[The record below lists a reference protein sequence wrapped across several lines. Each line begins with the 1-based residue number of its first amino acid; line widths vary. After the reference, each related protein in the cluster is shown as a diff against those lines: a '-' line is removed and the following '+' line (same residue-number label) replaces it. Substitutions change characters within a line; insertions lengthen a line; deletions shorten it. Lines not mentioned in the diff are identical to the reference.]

1 MSTSPPTVLCNEGE
15 WRPQTASRAAPQQL
29 PHSPLFPCPKD
40 DVRDQAITS
49 NALLTTTFEQQTPST
64 HLYSRVCAHRP
75 RKTMRVEAPMQQLT
89 EQEKK
94 RIQRYCT
101 YPKIAATALVMSF
114 VACLLML
121 PLQMINDIA
130 FHQKEFQPAG
140 IYTAIALTAIELAIF
155 CYCALAPRFGM
166 QGKQWKELQSRL
178 AVAQTNKDRS
188 AEVASVLAT
197 QAAGRL
203 LKNSD
208 NDLARNLGGAAEVAS
223 AVGAVATAA
232 DVLAETASNAEA
244 MANAYGVTIPSVKKQ
259 IIALAV
265 VPVIVLLGVYIPQ
278 FAQGNNGLQ
287 ARKAAAAEQLAIAQD
302 ALEPVCERVAADD
315 PYESYHDYGYRIIG
329 YLRDN
334 ALGAQAAYIYLS
346 FDVDGTLTDVDY
358 VSQIDPEASLADNL
372 ARAEQ
377 DIATLCA
384 PLNGLDISVATPD
397 LLTPCSLSDEFKQTF
412 LAGSLYE
419 EISIKTED
427 ESIKSY
433 YTFDTEPKEE
443 FDEYTHPEI
452 RLMLSAK
459 ED

>member
-1 MSTSPPTVLCNEGE
+1 
-15 WRPQTASRAAPQQL
+15 
-29 PHSPLFPCPKD
+29 
-40 DVRDQAITS
+40 
-49 NALLTTTFEQQTPST
+49 
-64 HLYSRVCAHRP
+64 
-75 RKTMRVEAPMQQLT
+75 MRVEDPMQQLT

-101 YPKIAATALVMSF
+101 YPKIAAAALVMSF

-121 PLQMINDIA
+121 PLQMVNDIA
-130 FHQKEFQPAG
+130 FHQKEFQAAG

-188 AEVASVLAT
+188 AGVAGMLAA

-203 LKNSD
+203 LKDSD
-208 NDLARNLGGAAEVAS
+208 NDVARNLGGAAEIAG

-232 DVLAETASNAEA
+232 DVLAETSSNAEA
-244 MANAYGVTIPSVKKQ
+244 MAAAYGVEIPSAKKQ
-259 IIALAV
+259 IITLIA
-265 VPVIVLLGVYIPQ
+265 VPVIVLLGAYIPQ
-278 FAQGNNGLQ
+278 FVQGSSELQ
-287 ARKAAAAEQLAIAQD
+287 ARKAAAAEQLAITQD
-302 ALEPVCERVAADD
+302 ALEPVCERIVADD

-334 ALGAQAAYIYLS
+334 DLGSQAAYVYLS
-346 FDVDGTLTDVDY
+346 FDADGTLTDVDY
-358 VSQIDPEASLADNL
+358 TSQIDPEANFEDNL
-372 ARAEQ
+372 ARVEQ

-384 PLNGLDISVATPD
+384 PLNGLDISVAAPG
-397 LLTPCSLSDEFKQTF
+397 LLMPCSLSDDFKQAF

-419 EISIKTED
+419 GISIKTED
-427 ESIKSY
+427 KSIKSY
-433 YTFDTEPKEE
+433 YTFDTDPEDE

-452 RLMLSAK
+452 SLMLSAK
-459 ED
+459 KS

>member
-1 MSTSPPTVLCNEGE
+1 
-15 WRPQTASRAAPQQL
+15 
-29 PHSPLFPCPKD
+29 
-40 DVRDQAITS
+40 
-49 NALLTTTFEQQTPST
+49 
-64 HLYSRVCAHRP
+64 
-75 RKTMRVEAPMQQLT
+75 MQQLT

-101 YPKIAATALVMSF
+101 YPKIAAVALVMSF

-130 FHQKEFQPAG
+130 FHQKEFQAAG

-166 QGKQWKELQSRL
+166 QSKQWKELQSRL

-188 AEVASVLAT
+188 AEVAGVLAA

-203 LKNSD
+203 LKDSD
-208 NDLARNLGGAAEVAS
+208 NDIARNLGGGAEIAG

-232 DVLAETASNAEA
+232 DVLAETSSNAEA
-244 MANAYGVTIPSVKKQ
+244 MATAYGVTIPSAKKQ

-265 VPVIVLLGVYIPQ
+265 VPVIVLLGVYVPQ
-278 FAQGNNGLQ
+278 FVQGNSELQ
-287 ARKAAAAEQLAIAQD
+287 ARKATAAEQLAITQK
-302 ALEPVCERVAADD
+302 ALEPVCERIVADD

-334 ALGAQAAYIYLS
+334 DLGSQAAYVYLS
-346 FDVDGTLTDVDY
+346 FDADGTLTDVDY
-358 VSQIDPEASLADNL
+358 TSQIDPEANFEDNL
-372 ARAEQ
+372 ARVEQ

-384 PLNGLDISVATPD
+384 PLNGLDISVAAPG
-397 LLTPCSLSDEFKQTF
+397 LLMPCSLSDDFKQAF

-419 EISIKTED
+419 GISIKTED
-427 ESIKSY
+427 KSIKSY
-433 YTFDTEPKEE
+433 YTFETDPEDE

-452 RLMLSAK
+452 SLMLSAK
-459 ED
+459 KS

>member
-1 MSTSPPTVLCNEGE
+1 
-15 WRPQTASRAAPQQL
+15 
-29 PHSPLFPCPKD
+29 
-40 DVRDQAITS
+40 
-49 NALLTTTFEQQTPST
+49 
-64 HLYSRVCAHRP
+64 
-75 RKTMRVEAPMQQLT
+75 MQQLT

-140 IYTAIALTAIELAIF
+140 IYTAIALTVIELAIF

-188 AEVASVLAT
+188 AEVAGVLAT

-208 NDLARNLGGAAEVAS
+208 NDLARNLGGAAEVAG

-232 DVLAETASNAEA
+232 DVLAETSSNAEA

-265 VPVIVLLGVYIPQ
+265 VPAIVLLGVYIPQ
-278 FAQGNNGLQ
+278 FVQGNNALQ
-287 ARKAAAAEQLAIAQD
+287 VRKAAAAEQLAIAQD
-302 ALEPVCERVAADD
+302 ALEPCANA
-315 PYESYHDYGYRIIG
+315 SQQTTHTSRI
-329 YLRDN
+329 
-334 ALGAQAAYIYLS
+334 
-346 FDVDGTLTDVDY
+346 TTT
-358 VSQIDPEASLADNL
+358 
-372 ARAEQ
+372 
-377 DIATLCA
+377 ATA
-384 PLNGLDISVATPD
+384 
-397 LLTPCSLSDEFKQTF
+397 
-412 LAGSLYE
+412 
-419 EISIKTED
+419 
-427 ESIKSY
+427 
-433 YTFDTEPKEE
+433 
-443 FDEYTHPEI
+443 
-452 RLMLSAK
+452 
-459 ED
+459 

>member
-1 MSTSPPTVLCNEGE
+1 
-15 WRPQTASRAAPQQL
+15 
-29 PHSPLFPCPKD
+29 
-40 DVRDQAITS
+40 
-49 NALLTTTFEQQTPST
+49 
-64 HLYSRVCAHRP
+64 
-75 RKTMRVEAPMQQLT
+75 MQQLT

-94 RIQRYCT
+94 RIQRYCM

-114 VACLLML
+114 ISCLLML

-130 FHQKEFQPAG
+130 FHHKEFQPAG

-178 AVAQTNKDRS
+178 RVAQDNKDRS
-188 AEVASVLAT
+188 AEVAGVLAA

-208 NDLARNLGGAAEVAS
+208 NDVARNLGGAAEIAG

-232 DVLAETASNAEA
+232 DVLAETSSNAEA

-259 IIALAV
+259 VIALV
-265 VPVIVLLGVYIPQ
+265 IVPAIVLLGAYIPQ
-278 FAQGNNGLQ
+278 YVQGSSELQ

-302 ALEPVCERVAADD
+302 ALEPVCERIAADD
-315 PYESYHDYGYRIIG
+315 PYELYHDYGYRIIG

-334 ALGAQAAYIYLS
+334 DLGSQAAYVYLS
-346 FDVDGTLTDVDY
+346 FDADGMLTSVDY
-358 VSQIDPEASLADNL
+358 TSQIDPAASLEDNL
-372 ARAEQ
+372 ARVEQ

-384 PLNGLDISVATPD
+384 PLNGLDISVATPG
-397 LLTPCSLSDEFKQTF
+397 LLTSCNLSDEFKQAF

-419 EISIKTED
+419 EISIKTEG
-427 ESIKSY
+427 ESIRSY

-459 ED
+459 KN

>member
-1 MSTSPPTVLCNEGE
+1 MSRTE
-15 WRPQTASRAAPQQL
+15 A
-29 PHSPLFPCPKD
+29 
-40 DVRDQAITS
+40 
-49 NALLTTTFEQQTPST
+49 
-64 HLYSRVCAHRP
+64 
-75 RKTMRVEAPMQQLT
+75 MRVEGAMQQLS
-89 EQEKK
+89 EQEAK

-101 YPKIAATALVMSF
+101 YSKIAAAALVMAF

-166 QGKQWKELQSRL
+166 QGKQWKELQNRL

-188 AEVASVLAT
+188 AEVAGVLAA

-203 LKNSD
+203 LKGSD
-208 NDLARNLGGAAEVAS
+208 NDAARNLGGAAEIAG

-232 DVLAETASNAEA
+232 DVLAETSSNAEA
-244 MANAYGVTIPSVKKQ
+244 MANAYGVAIPSAKKQ
-259 IIALAV
+259 IIALIAV
-265 VPVIVLLGVYIPQ
+265 PAIVLLGAYIPQ
-278 FAQGNNGLQ
+278 FVQGNSELQ
-287 ARKAAAAEQLAIAQD
+287 ARKAIAAEQLAIAQN
-302 ALEPVCERVAADD
+302 ALEPVCERIAADD

-334 ALGAQAAYIYLS
+334 ELDAQAAYVYLT
-346 FDVDGTLTDVDY
+346 FDADGMLTDVDY
-358 VSQIDPEASLADNL
+358 TSQIDPKASLADNL
-372 ARAEQ
+372 ARVEQ
-377 DIATLCA
+377 DIATLCE
-384 PLNGLDISVATPD
+384 PLNGLDISVATPS
-397 LLTPCSLSDEFKQTF
+397 LLTPCSLPDEFKQAF

-427 ESIKSY
+427 EPIKSY
-433 YTFDTEPKEE
+433 YTFDTEAEEE

-452 RLMLSAK
+452 SLMLSARK
-459 ED
+459 S

>member
-1 MSTSPPTVLCNEGE
+1 
-15 WRPQTASRAAPQQL
+15 
-29 PHSPLFPCPKD
+29 
-40 DVRDQAITS
+40 
-49 NALLTTTFEQQTPST
+49 
-64 HLYSRVCAHRP
+64 
-75 RKTMRVEAPMQQLT
+75 MQQLT

-101 YPKIAATALVMSF
+101 YPKIAAVALVMAF
-114 VACLLML
+114 VSCLLML
-121 PLQMINDIA
+121 PFQMINDIA
-130 FHQKEFQPAG
+130 FHHKEFQPAG

-178 AVAQTNKDRS
+178 SVAQENKDRS
-188 AEVASVLAT
+188 AEVAGVLAA

-203 LKNSD
+203 LKDSD
-208 NDLARNLGGAAEVAS
+208 NDVARNLGGAAEIAG

-232 DVLAETASNAEA
+232 DVLAETSSNAEA

-265 VPVIVLLGVYIPQ
+265 VPAVVLVGVYIPQ
-278 FAQGNNGLQ
+278 YVQGNAELQ
-287 ARKAAAAEQLAIAQD
+287 ARKATAAEQLAIARD

-329 YLRDN
+329 YLRCND
-334 ALGAQAAYIYLS
+334 LGAQTAYIYLS
-346 FDVDGTLTDVDY
+346 FDADGTLTSVDY
-358 VSQIDPEASLADNL
+358 TSQIDPAASLEDNL
-372 ARAEQ
+372 ARVEQ

-384 PLNGLDISVATPD
+384 PLNGLDIPVAAPG
-397 LLTPCSLSDEFKQTF
+397 LLMPCSLSDEFKQAF
-412 LAGSLYE
+412 LTGSLYE

-433 YTFDTEPKEE
+433 YTFDTEPEEE

-452 RLMLSAK
+452 SLMLSAK
-459 ED
+459 KS

>member
-1 MSTSPPTVLCNEGE
+1 
-15 WRPQTASRAAPQQL
+15 
-29 PHSPLFPCPKD
+29 
-40 DVRDQAITS
+40 
-49 NALLTTTFEQQTPST
+49 
-64 HLYSRVCAHRP
+64 
-75 RKTMRVEAPMQQLT
+75 MRVEDPMQQLT

-101 YPKIAATALVMSF
+101 YPKIAAAALVMSF

-130 FHQKEFQPAG
+130 FHQKEFQAAG

-188 AEVASVLAT
+188 AEVAGVLAA

-203 LKNSD
+203 LKDSD
-208 NDLARNLGGAAEVAS
+208 NDVARNLGGAAEIAG
-223 AVGAVATAA
+223 AVGAVATTA
-232 DVLAETASNAEA
+232 DVLAETSSNAEA
-244 MANAYGVTIPSVKKQ
+244 MANAYGVVIPSAKKQ

-278 FAQGNNGLQ
+278 FVQGNSELQ
-287 ARKAAAAEQLAIAQD
+287 ARKAAAAEQIAITQD
-302 ALEPVCERVAADD
+302 ALEPVCERIAADD

-334 ALGAQAAYIYLS
+334 DLGAQAAYVYLS
-346 FDVDGTLTDVDY
+346 FDADGTLTDVDY
-358 VSQIDPEASLADNL
+358 TSQIDPEASFEDNL
-372 ARAEQ
+372 ARVEQ

-384 PLNGLDISVATPD
+384 PLNGLDIPVAAPV
-397 LLTPCSLSDEFKQTF
+397 LLMPCSLSDEFKQTF
-412 LAGSLYE
+412 LTGSLYE

-427 ESIKSY
+427 SSIKSY
-433 YTFDTEPKEE
+433 YTFDTDPEDE

-452 RLMLSAK
+452 SLMLSAK
-459 ED
+459 KS

>member
-1 MSTSPPTVLCNEGE
+1 
-15 WRPQTASRAAPQQL
+15 
-29 PHSPLFPCPKD
+29 
-40 DVRDQAITS
+40 
-49 NALLTTTFEQQTPST
+49 
-64 HLYSRVCAHRP
+64 
-75 RKTMRVEAPMQQLT
+75 MQQLT

-140 IYTAIALTAIELAIF
+140 IYTAIALTVIELVIF

-166 QGKQWKELQSRL
+166 QGRQWKELRSRL
-178 AVAQTNKDRS
+178 AVAQTNQDRS
-188 AEVASVLAT
+188 AEVAGVLAT

-208 NDLARNLGGAAEVAS
+208 NDLARNLGGAAEVAG

-232 DVLAETASNAEA
+232 DVPVETSSNAEA

-259 IIALAV
+259 VIALAV
-265 VPVIVLLGVYIPQ
+265 VPAIVLLGVYIPQ
-278 FAQGNNGLQ
+278 FVQGNNELQ
-287 ARKAAAAEQLAIAQD
+287 VRKAAAAEQLAIAQD

-334 ALGAQAAYIYLS
+334 DLGLKQPMSTFLLMQTACSRTSITPVRSTPRQALQ
-346 FDVDGTLTDVDY
+346 TT
-358 VSQIDPEASLADNL
+358 SLAPSRISRRFAPRSTGWTFPLPHRASSRHAACRMNL
-372 ARAEQ
+372 NRH
-377 DIATLCA
+377 
-384 PLNGLDISVATPD
+384 
-397 LLTPCSLSDEFKQTF
+397 F
-412 LAGSLYE
+412 
-419 EISIKTED
+419 
-427 ESIKSY
+427 
-433 YTFDTEPKEE
+433 
-443 FDEYTHPEI
+443 
-452 RLMLSAK
+452 
-459 ED
+459 

>member
-1 MSTSPPTVLCNEGE
+1 
-15 WRPQTASRAAPQQL
+15 
-29 PHSPLFPCPKD
+29 
-40 DVRDQAITS
+40 
-49 NALLTTTFEQQTPST
+49 
-64 HLYSRVCAHRP
+64 
-75 RKTMRVEAPMQQLT
+75 MRVEDPMQQLT

-101 YPKIAATALVMSF
+101 YPKIAAAALVMSF

-130 FHQKEFQPAG
+130 FHQKEFQAAG

-188 AEVASVLAT
+188 AGVAGVLAA

-203 LKNSD
+203 LKDSD
-208 NDLARNLGGAAEVAS
+208 NDVARNLGGAAEIAG

-232 DVLAETASNAEA
+232 DVLAETSSNAEA
-244 MANAYGVTIPSVKKQ
+244 LAAAYGVEIPSAKKQ
-259 IIALAV
+259 IITLIA
-265 VPVIVLLGVYIPQ
+265 VPVIVLLGAYIPQ
-278 FAQGNNGLQ
+278 FVQGSSELQ
-287 ARKAAAAEQLAIAQD
+287 ARKAAAAEQIAITQD
-302 ALEPVCERVAADD
+302 ALEPVCERITADD
-315 PYESYHDYGYRIIG
+315 PCESYHDYGYRIIG

-334 ALGAQAAYIYLS
+334 DLGPQAAYVYLS
-346 FDVDGTLTDVDY
+346 FDADGTLTDVDY
-358 VSQIDPEASLADNL
+358 TSQIDPEASFEDNL
-372 ARAEQ
+372 ARVEQ

-384 PLNGLDISVATPD
+384 PLNGLDISVAAPG
-397 LLTPCSLSDEFKQTF
+397 LLMPCSLSDEFKQAF

-419 EISIKTED
+419 GISIKTED
-427 ESIKSY
+427 KSIKSY
-433 YTFDTEPKEE
+433 YTFDTDPEDE

-452 RLMLSAK
+452 SLMLSAK
-459 ED
+459 KS

>member
-1 MSTSPPTVLCNEGE
+1 
-15 WRPQTASRAAPQQL
+15 
-29 PHSPLFPCPKD
+29 
-40 DVRDQAITS
+40 
-49 NALLTTTFEQQTPST
+49 
-64 HLYSRVCAHRP
+64 
-75 RKTMRVEAPMQQLT
+75 MQQLT

-101 YPKIAATALVMSF
+101 YPKIAAVALVMAF
-114 VACLLML
+114 VSCLLML
-121 PLQMINDIA
+121 PFQMINDIA
-130 FHQKEFQPAG
+130 FHHKEFQPAG

-178 AVAQTNKDRS
+178 SVAQENKDRS
-188 AEVASVLAT
+188 AEVAGVLAA

-203 LKNSD
+203 LKDSD
-208 NDLARNLGGAAEVAS
+208 NDVARNLGGAAEIAG

-232 DVLAETASNAEA
+232 DVLAETSSNAEA

-265 VPVIVLLGVYIPQ
+265 VPAVVLVGVYIPQ
-278 FAQGNNGLQ
+278 YVQGNAELQ
-287 ARKAAAAEQLAIAQD
+287 ARKATAAEQLAIARD

-334 ALGAQAAYIYLS
+334 DLDAQAAYVYLS
-346 FDVDGTLTDVDY
+346 FDADGMLTSVDY
-358 VSQIDPEASLADNL
+358 TSQIDPTASLEDNL
-372 ARAEQ
+372 ARVEQ

-384 PLNGLDISVATPD
+384 PLNGLDISVAAPG
-397 LLTPCSLSDEFKQTF
+397 LLAPCSLPDEFKQAF

-419 EISIKTED
+419 EISTRTED
-427 ESIKSY
+427 DSIKSY
-433 YTFDTEPKEE
+433 YTFDTDPEDE
-443 FDEYTHPEI
+443 FDEYTHPDI
-452 RLMLSAK
+452 SLMLSAK
-459 ED
+459 KS

>member
-1 MSTSPPTVLCNEGE
+1 MSRTEAV
-15 WRPQTASRAAPQQL
+15 
-29 PHSPLFPCPKD
+29 
-40 DVRDQAITS
+40 
-49 NALLTTTFEQQTPST
+49 
-64 HLYSRVCAHRP
+64 
-75 RKTMRVEAPMQQLT
+75 RVEDPMQQLS
-89 EQEKK
+89 EQEAK
-94 RIQRYCT
+94 RIQLYCT
-101 YPKIAATALVMSF
+101 YPKIAAAALVMAF
-114 VACLLML
+114 AACLLML

-155 CYCALAPRFGM
+155 CYCALVPRFGM
-166 QGKQWKELQSRL
+166 QGKQWKELQNRL

-188 AEVASVLAT
+188 AEVASVLAA

-203 LKNSD
+203 LKDSD
-208 NDLARNLGGAAEVAS
+208 NDVARNLGGAAEIAG

-232 DVLAETASNAEA
+232 DVLAETSSNAEA
-244 MANAYGVTIPSVKKQ
+244 MANAYGVVIPSAKKQ

-278 FAQGNNGLQ
+278 LVQGNSELQ
-287 ARKAAAAEQLAIAQD
+287 ARKAAAAEQLAIAQN
-302 ALEPVCERVAADD
+302 ALEPVCERIAADD

-334 ALGAQAAYIYLS
+334 DLGAQAAYVYLS
-346 FDVDGTLTDVDY
+346 FDADGMLTSVDY
-358 VSQIDPEASLADNL
+358 TSQIDPEASFEDNL

-384 PLNGLDISVATPD
+384 PLNGLDISVAAPG
-397 LLTPCSLSDEFKQTF
+397 LLTPCSLSDEFKQAF

-427 ESIKSY
+427 DSIKSY
-433 YTFDTEPKEE
+433 YTFDTDPEEE

-452 RLMLSAK
+452 SLMLSAQK
-459 ED
+459 S

>member
-1 MSTSPPTVLCNEGE
+1 
-15 WRPQTASRAAPQQL
+15 
-29 PHSPLFPCPKD
+29 
-40 DVRDQAITS
+40 
-49 NALLTTTFEQQTPST
+49 
-64 HLYSRVCAHRP
+64 
-75 RKTMRVEAPMQQLT
+75 MRVEDPMQQLT

-101 YPKIAATALVMSF
+101 YPKIAAVALVMSF

-121 PLQMINDIA
+121 PLQMINVIA
-130 FHQKEFQPAG
+130 FHQKEFQAAG

-166 QGKQWKELQSRL
+166 QSKQWKELQSRL

-188 AEVASVLAT
+188 AEVAGVLAA

-203 LKNSD
+203 LKDSD
-208 NDLARNLGGAAEVAS
+208 NDIARNLGGGAEIAG

-232 DVLAETASNAEA
+232 DVLAETSSNAEA
-244 MANAYGVTIPSVKKQ
+244 MATAYGVTIPSAKKQ

-265 VPVIVLLGVYIPQ
+265 VPVIVLLGVYVPQ
-278 FAQGNNGLQ
+278 FVQGNSELQ
-287 ARKAAAAEQLAIAQD
+287 ARKATAAEQLAITQK
-302 ALEPVCERVAADD
+302 ALEPVCERIVADD

-334 ALGAQAAYIYLS
+334 DLGSQAAYVYLS
-346 FDVDGTLTDVDY
+346 FDADGTLTDVDY
-358 VSQIDPEASLADNL
+358 TSQIDPEANFEDNL
-372 ARAEQ
+372 ARVEQ

-384 PLNGLDISVATPD
+384 PLNGLDISVAAPG
-397 LLTPCSLSDEFKQTF
+397 LLMPCSLSDDFKQAF

-419 EISIKTED
+419 GISIKTED
-427 ESIKSY
+427 KSIKSY
-433 YTFDTEPKEE
+433 YTFETDPEDE

-452 RLMLSAK
+452 SLMLSAK
-459 ED
+459 KS

>member
-1 MSTSPPTVLCNEGE
+1 
-15 WRPQTASRAAPQQL
+15 
-29 PHSPLFPCPKD
+29 
-40 DVRDQAITS
+40 
-49 NALLTTTFEQQTPST
+49 
-64 HLYSRVCAHRP
+64 
-75 RKTMRVEAPMQQLT
+75 MRVEDPMQQLT

-101 YPKIAATALVMSF
+101 YPKIAAAALVMSF

-130 FHQKEFQPAG
+130 FHQKEFQAAG

-188 AEVASVLAT
+188 AGVAGVLAA

-203 LKNSD
+203 LKDSD
-208 NDLARNLGGAAEVAS
+208 NDVARNLGGAAEIAG

-232 DVLAETASNAEA
+232 DVLAETSSNAEA
-244 MANAYGVTIPSVKKQ
+244 LAAAYGVEIPSAKKQ
-259 IIALAV
+259 IITLIA
-265 VPVIVLLGVYIPQ
+265 VPVIVLLGAYIPQ
-278 FAQGNNGLQ
+278 FVQGSSELQ
-287 ARKAAAAEQLAIAQD
+287 ARKAAVAEQLAITQD
-302 ALEPVCERVAADD
+302 ALEPVCERITADD
-315 PYESYHDYGYRIIG
+315 PCESYHDYGYRIIG

-334 ALGAQAAYIYLS
+334 DLGPQAAYVYLS
-346 FDVDGTLTDVDY
+346 FDADGTLTDVDY
-358 VSQIDPEASLADNL
+358 TSQIDPEASFEDNL
-372 ARAEQ
+372 ARVEQ

-384 PLNGLDISVATPD
+384 PLNGLDISVAAPG
-397 LLTPCSLSDEFKQTF
+397 LLMPCSLSDEFKQAF

-419 EISIKTED
+419 GISIKTED
-427 ESIKSY
+427 KSIKSY
-433 YTFDTEPKEE
+433 YTFDTDPEDE

-452 RLMLSAK
+452 SLMLSAK
-459 ED
+459 KS

>member
-1 MSTSPPTVLCNEGE
+1 
-15 WRPQTASRAAPQQL
+15 
-29 PHSPLFPCPKD
+29 
-40 DVRDQAITS
+40 
-49 NALLTTTFEQQTPST
+49 
-64 HLYSRVCAHRP
+64 
-75 RKTMRVEAPMQQLT
+75 MRVEDPMQQLT

-101 YPKIAATALVMSF
+101 YPKIAAVALVMSF

-130 FHQKEFQPAG
+130 FHQKEFQAAG

-166 QGKQWKELQSRL
+166 QSKQWKELQSRL

-188 AEVASVLAT
+188 AEVAGVLAA

-203 LKNSD
+203 LKDSD
-208 NDLARNLGGAAEVAS
+208 NDIARNLGGGAEIAG

-232 DVLAETASNAEA
+232 DVLAETSSNAEA
-244 MANAYGVTIPSVKKQ
+244 MAAAYGVEIPSAKTQ
-259 IIALAV
+259 IITLIA
-265 VPVIVLLGVYIPQ
+265 VPVIVLLGVYVPQ
-278 FAQGNNGLQ
+278 FVQGNSELQ
-287 ARKAAAAEQLAIAQD
+287 ARKATAAEQLAITQK
-302 ALEPVCERVAADD
+302 ALEPVCERIVADD

-334 ALGAQAAYIYLS
+334 DLGSQAAYVYLS
-346 FDVDGTLTDVDY
+346 FDADGTLTDVDY
-358 VSQIDPEASLADNL
+358 TSQIDPEANFEDNL
-372 ARAEQ
+372 ARVEQ

-384 PLNGLDISVATPD
+384 PLNGLDISVAAPG
-397 LLTPCSLSDEFKQTF
+397 LLMPCSLSDDFKQAF

-419 EISIKTED
+419 GISIKTED
-427 ESIKSY
+427 KSIKSY
-433 YTFDTEPKEE
+433 YTFETDPEDE

-452 RLMLSAK
+452 SLMLSAK
-459 ED
+459 KS

>member
-1 MSTSPPTVLCNEGE
+1 
-15 WRPQTASRAAPQQL
+15 
-29 PHSPLFPCPKD
+29 
-40 DVRDQAITS
+40 
-49 NALLTTTFEQQTPST
+49 
-64 HLYSRVCAHRP
+64 
-75 RKTMRVEAPMQQLT
+75 MQQLT

-94 RIQRYCT
+94 RIQRYCV
-101 YPKIAATALVMSF
+101 YPKIAAVALVMAF

-166 QGKQWKELQSRL
+166 QGKQWKELQGRL
-178 AVAQTNKDRS
+178 TVAQSNKDRS
-188 AEVASVLAT
+188 AEVAGVFAT

-203 LKNSD
+203 LKDSD
-208 NDLARNLGGAAEVAS
+208 SDAMRNLGDAAEIAG

-232 DVLAETASNAEA
+232 DVLAETSSNAEA
-244 MANAYGVTIPSVKKQ
+244 MATAYGVVIPSAKKQ
-259 IIALAV
+259 IIALVV
-265 VPVIVLLGVYIPQ
+265 VPVIVLLGAYIPQ
-278 FAQGNNGLQ
+278 FVQGSSELQ
-287 ARKAAAAEQLAIAQD
+287 ARKDTVAKQLAIAQK
-302 ALEPVCERVAADD
+302 ALEPVCERIAADD

-334 ALGAQAAYIYLS
+334 DLSAQTAYVYLT
-346 FDVDGTLTDVDY
+346 FDADGMLTGVDY
-358 VSQIDPEASLADNL
+358 TSQIDPEASLEDNL

-377 DIATLCA
+377 DIATLYA
-384 PLNGLDISVATPD
+384 PLNGLDISAAAPG
-397 LLTPCSLSDEFKQTF
+397 LLTPCSLSNEFKQAF

-427 ESIKSY
+427 DSIKSY
-433 YTFDTEPKEE
+433 YTFDTDPKDE

-452 RLMLSAK
+452 SLMLSAK
-459 ED
+459 KS

>member
-1 MSTSPPTVLCNEGE
+1 
-15 WRPQTASRAAPQQL
+15 
-29 PHSPLFPCPKD
+29 
-40 DVRDQAITS
+40 
-49 NALLTTTFEQQTPST
+49 
-64 HLYSRVCAHRP
+64 
-75 RKTMRVEAPMQQLT
+75 MQQLT

-114 VACLLML
+114 AACLLML

-140 IYTAIALTAIELAIF
+140 IYTAIALTVIELAIF

-166 QGKQWKELQSRL
+166 QGKQWKELQSKL

-188 AEVASVLAT
+188 AEVAGVLAT

-223 AVGAVATAA
+223 AVGAVTTAA
-232 DVLAETASNAEA
+232 DVLAETSSNAEA

-265 VPVIVLLGVYIPQ
+265 LPAIALLGVYIPQ
-278 FAQGNNGLQ
+278 FVQGNNELQ
-287 ARKAAAAEQLAIAQD
+287 VRKAAAAERLAIAQD
-302 ALEPVCERVAADD
+302 ALEPVCERVAADN
-315 PYESYHDYGYRIIG
+315 PYESYHDYGYRVIG

-334 ALGAQAAYIYLS
+334 DLGAQAAYVYLS
-346 FDVDGTLTDVDY
+346 FDADGMLTDVDY
-358 VSQIDPEASLADNL
+358 TSQIDPEASLADNL

-397 LLTPCSLSDEFKQTF
+397 LLAPCSLSDEFKQAF
-412 LAGSLYE
+412 LAGSLY
-419 EISIKTED
+419 D
-427 ESIKSY
+427 V
-433 YTFDTEPKEE
+433 
-443 FDEYTHPEI
+443 
-452 RLMLSAK
+452 SAGRF
-459 ED
+459 

>member
-1 MSTSPPTVLCNEGE
+1 
-15 WRPQTASRAAPQQL
+15 
-29 PHSPLFPCPKD
+29 
-40 DVRDQAITS
+40 
-49 NALLTTTFEQQTPST
+49 
-64 HLYSRVCAHRP
+64 
-75 RKTMRVEAPMQQLT
+75 MRIEDPMQQLT

-94 RIQRYCT
+94 RIQRYCV
-101 YPKIAATALVMSF
+101 YPKIAAVALVMAF

-166 QGKQWKELQSRL
+166 QGKQWKELQGRL
-178 AVAQTNKDRS
+178 TVAQSNKDRS
-188 AEVASVLAT
+188 AEVAGVFAT

-203 LKNSD
+203 LKDSD
-208 NDLARNLGGAAEVAS
+208 SDAMRNLGDAAEIAG

-232 DVLAETASNAEA
+232 DVLAETSSNAEA
-244 MANAYGVTIPSVKKQ
+244 MATAYGVVIPSAKKQ
-259 IIALAV
+259 IIALVV
-265 VPVIVLLGVYIPQ
+265 VPVIVLLGAYIPQ
-278 FAQGNNGLQ
+278 FVQGSSELQ
-287 ARKAAAAEQLAIAQD
+287 ARKDTVAKQLAIAQK

-334 ALGAQAAYIYLS
+334 DLSAQAAYVYLT
-346 FDVDGTLTDVDY
+346 FDADGMLTSVDY
-358 VSQIDPEASLADNL
+358 TSQIDPEASFEDNL

-384 PLNGLDISVATPD
+384 PLNGLDISAAAPG
-397 LLTPCSLSDEFKQTF
+397 LLTPCSLSDEFKQAF

-427 ESIKSY
+427 DSIKSY
-433 YTFDTEPKEE
+433 YTFDTDSKDE

-452 RLMLSAK
+452 SLMLSAK
-459 ED
+459 KS

>member
-1 MSTSPPTVLCNEGE
+1 MITTTANST
-15 WRPQTASRAAPQQL
+15 
-29 PHSPLFPCPKD
+29 
-40 DVRDQAITS
+40 
-49 NALLTTTFEQQTPST
+49 LLTAMSEQQTPST
-64 HLYSRVCAHRP
+64 HLYSRACAHRP
-75 RKTMRVEAPMQQLT
+75 KTMRVEAPMQQLT
-89 EQEKK
+89 EREKK

-140 IYTAIALTAIELAIF
+140 IYTAIALTVIELAIF

-178 AVAQTNKDRS
+178 AVAQNNKDRS
-188 AEVASVLAT
+188 AEVASVLAA
-197 QAAGRL
+197 QATGRL

-208 NDLARNLGGAAEVAS
+208 NDVARNLSGAAEIAG

-232 DVLAETASNAEA
+232 DVLAETSSNAEA

-265 VPVIVLLGVYIPQ
+265 LPTIVLLVFIPQ
-278 FAQGNNGLQ
+278 FVQGNNGLQ
-287 ARKAAAAEQLAIAQD
+287 VRKAAAAEQLAIAQD

-334 ALGAQAAYIYLS
+334 DLGAQAVYVYLS
-346 FDVDGTLTDVDY
+346 FDADGMLTDVDY
-358 VSQIDPEASLADNL
+358 TSQIDPEASPADNL
-372 ARAEQ
+372 VRAEQ

-397 LLTPCSLSDEFKQTF
+397 LLTPCSLSDEFKQAF

-433 YTFDTEPKEE
+433 YTFDTEPEEE

-459 ED
+459 KN